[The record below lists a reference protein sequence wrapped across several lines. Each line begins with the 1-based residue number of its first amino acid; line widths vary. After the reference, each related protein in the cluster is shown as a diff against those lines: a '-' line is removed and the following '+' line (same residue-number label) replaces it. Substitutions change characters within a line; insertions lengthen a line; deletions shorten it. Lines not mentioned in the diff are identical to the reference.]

1 MDFVAVDPRPP
12 TVAREPTVEARMSQP
27 LQFDEAFA
35 AYEAGERESL
45 LPRLESATHSSGGD
59 PRLWHL
65 QGLILR
71 ELERHGEALAMLRKA
86 AQMAPGSARISHAL
100 AQTLLEAGEPSVDAF
115 GRAVQLAPTD
125 EGVIAGLASAFIA
138 DGQPQAALTGLE
150 KIVRRSP
157 HWIRGHVLLS
167 RIRWMEGER
176 DRFTASFDEALEQL
190 PDNLDLRR
198 EQLIAL
204 MHAER
209 YEEVLKAVERGR
221 AAMGDQ
227 AVFAANEAIAHAEMG
242 DIKTAERLFLPF
254 ADVDD
259 ATVQVRRVR
268 MYLRSGQPGVAA
280 EILDPWLQTP
290 SAFTFWPYAS
300 LAWRQVNE
308 QRWRWLEGDDSFFG
322 VYDIAD
328 RLPPLD
334 VLAAALRKRHTLS
347 GQPLEQSLRGGTQTD
362 GNLFL
367 HVDPVI
373 VQLRE
378 AIRSTVAEHVAR
390 FGPRDPAH
398 PLLGPAREPI
408 HFSGSWSV
416 RLHSEGYHAN
426 HVHPAGWISS
436 ALYIVLPPD
445 IGREDAG
452 ILTLGE
458 ARTSTFPVDLPA
470 LRTVRP
476 EPGRL
481 ALFPSYTWHGT
492 RPFGEGER
500 MTVAFDV
507 AVQR

>member
-1 MDFVAVDPRPP
+1 MAGADYPVFVNR
-12 TVAREPTVEARMSQP
+12 
-27 LQFDEAFA
+27 LQFDEAYA

-45 LPRLESATHSSGGD
+45 LPRLKGPIGGD
-59 PRLWHL
+59 PRLLHL

-71 ELERHGEALAMLRKA
+71 ELERHAEALVSLRKA
-86 AQMAPGSARISHAL
+86 AEMAPGSARIAHAL

-190 PDNLDLRR
+190 PDNIDLRR
-198 EQLIAL
+198 EQIIAL
-204 MHAER
+204 THADR
-209 YEEVLKAVERGR
+209 YGEVLQAVERGR
-221 AAMGDQ
+221 AVMGEQ
-227 AVFAANEAIAHAEMG
+227 PVFAANEAIAHAELG
-242 DIKTAERLFLPF
+242 DIDTAERLFAPF
-254 ADVDD
+254 VGLDD

-268 MYLRSGQPGVAA
+268 MYLRSGRPDVAA
-280 EILDPWLQTP
+280 AILEPWLQT
-290 SAFTFWPYAS
+290 SSGFMFWPYAS
-300 LAWRQVNE
+300 LAWRQVDE
-308 QRWRWLEGDDSFFG
+308 QRWRWLEGDESFFG

-334 VLAAALRKRHTLS
+334 VLAEALRKRHTLS

-362 GNLFL
+362 GNLFMY
-367 HVDPVI
+367 VDPVI

-378 AIRSTVAEHVAR
+378 AIRTTVAEHVAR
-390 FGPRDPAH
+390 FGPMDPAH
-398 PLLGPAREPI
+398 PLLGPARSPI
-408 HFSGSWSV
+408 RFSGSWSV
-416 RLHSEGYHAN
+416 RLHSNGYHAN

-445 IGREDAG
+445 IGEADAG
-452 ILTLGE
+452 ILTLGDPS
-458 ARTSTFPVDLPA
+458 APTFPVDLPA

-481 ALFPSYTWHGT
+481 ALFPSYSWHGT

-507 AVQR
+507 AAQR